1 MKYIDSFETSKFKT
15 KGNKSLFKNIDT
27 IIKNDLL
34 QIDLLHEA
42 IIYCDKII
50 QNIEQNDCENKDD
63 LIDKYNSIRSF
74 YDGNCRFLLLEADVL
89 VPYKYLFQKQDD
101 WEYRFFVRRIY
112 TLIHET
118 QNGVLSLPGDIMNII
133 ESLVGDK
140 FIHYKKALKE
150 LNKFI
155 NKTDACLKEVRNVCE
170 AHKDKNINK
179 QITAIESISIK
190 DSLNL
195 IQDFYNKMSNVNK
208 NLFIILNE
216 LPRITY
222 NLSCHLQPLQK

>member
-34 QIDLLHEA
+34 QIDLLYEA
-42 IIYCDKII
+42 IINCDKII
-50 QNIEQNDCENKDD
+50 QNIKQNNCENKDD
-63 LIDKYNSIRSF
+63 LIDKYSSIKHF
-74 YDGNCRFLLLEADVL
+74 YDVICRYLLLEADVL

-118 QNGVLSLPGDIMNII
+118 KNGVLSLSGHIMNII

-140 FIHYKKALKE
+140 FIHYREALKE
-150 LNKFI
+150 LNKSI
-155 NKTDACLKEVRNVCE
+155 NENDACLKEVRNICE
-170 AHKDKNINK
+170 AHNDKSINK
-179 QITAIESISIK
+179 QITAIKKISIK
-190 DSLNL
+190 DSLKL
-195 IQDFYNKMSNVNK
+195 IQDYYNKMSNVNK

-216 LPRITY
+216 LPQITY